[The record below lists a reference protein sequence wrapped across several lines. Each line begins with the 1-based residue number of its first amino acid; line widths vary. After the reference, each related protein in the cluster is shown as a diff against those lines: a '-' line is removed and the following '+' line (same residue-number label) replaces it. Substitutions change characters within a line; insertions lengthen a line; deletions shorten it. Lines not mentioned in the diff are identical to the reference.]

1 MNRLSLVLLGL
12 LGLGLL
18 AVTIPRDAAEPT
30 SETSRLPAGATD
42 RSSPVVVELFTSQ
55 GCSSCPP
62 ADRVLSELADH
73 DDVVPLAFHVDYWNY
88 IGWTDPFSSNVWSKR
103 QERYA
108 EALRTGR
115 LYTPMVVVDGRT
127 DVVGSRGREVAELI
141 ARARQQATRGVLV
154 LELETRGPAVQT
166 RWGAQ
171 LDEGV
176 ERPAELLLAVV
187 ESGLET
193 PVSRGENARRTL
205 HNDFVVRS
213 LERLGSVSP
222 GAEATLE
229 HRFVL
234 DSEWDRSQIRLV
246 GLLQDPEALAIHGA
260 AVGTVVAS
268 DS

>member
-12 LGLGLL
+12 LGIGLL
-18 AVTIPRDAAEPT
+18 AVTLPRNAAEPA
-30 SETSRLPAGATD
+30 SDPAPASDSVERTA
-42 RSSPVVVELFTSQ
+42 PVVVELFTSQ

-62 ADRVLSELADH
+62 ADRVLSELAER

-88 IGWTDPFSSNVWSKR
+88 IGWTDPFSSEVWSKR

-141 ARARQQATRGVLV
+141 AQARRRAALGEVV
-154 LELETRGPAVQT
+154 VEIETRGPAVQI
-166 RWGAQ
+166 RGAAH
-171 LDEGV
+171 LDAQV
-176 ERPAELLLAVV
+176 ERPAEFLLAVV

-213 LERLGSVSP
+213 FERLGTVSP
-222 GAEATLE
+222 GAETTLE

-234 DSEWDRSQIRLV
+234 DSAWNRDEIRLV
-246 GLLQDPEALAIHGA
+246 GLLQDPETLAIYGA
-260 AVGTVVAS
+260 AVGAVVAT